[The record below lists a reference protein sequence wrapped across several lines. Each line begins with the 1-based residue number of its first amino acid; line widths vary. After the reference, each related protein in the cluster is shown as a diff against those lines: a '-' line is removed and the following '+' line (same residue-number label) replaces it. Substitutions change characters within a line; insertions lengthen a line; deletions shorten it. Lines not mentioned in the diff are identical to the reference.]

1 MPANVQRIIEIL
13 EDLIAFDTTSSK
25 TNIPIIEYIEG
36 YYRELGVASHRV
48 PTQDGLKSSL
58 FASIGPDGQTG
69 FGLSAHTDV
78 VPVEGQD
85 WSTDPFKLTLNDDK
99 LFGRGSCDMKGF
111 IACILEALPRWLK
124 TELSA
129 PIHILLSYDEEVGCT
144 GVRPMIA
151 ELGDRL
157 PKPRAIIVGE
167 PTSMQVVDAH
177 KGASRFVT
185 QVTGCEAHS
194 SMSHIGVNAIEY
206 GARFVAHLREIEK
219 ELPPNPQAERFTP
232 PKTTL
237 HVGKMSG
244 GRAMNIVPRE
254 CRIDWEVRPL
264 PGVKSADILA
274 AANRFAEVDLI
285 PEMRAVDPDATIVT
299 TSTND
304 IPAFDAGRDSEAVS
318 LAFAL
323 AGQNDTSAV
332 SYMTEA
338 SWFQHSG
345 CPTVVCGPGDI
356 AQAHKPDEFIAVSE
370 LVKCGAMM
378 DRLGEKLAMD

>member
-1 MPANVQRIIEIL
+1 MPANIQRTIAIL
-13 EDLIAFDTTSSK
+13 EDLVAFDTTSSK
-25 TNIPIIEYIEG
+25 TNIPIIEYIEA
-36 YYRELGVASHRV
+36 YYAQLGITSHRV
-48 PTQDGLKSSL
+48 PTDDGLKSSL
-58 FASIGPDGQTG
+58 FASIGPSKGTG

-85 WSTDPFKLTLNDDK
+85 WSTDPFKLTLKGDK
-99 LFGRGSCDMKGF
+99 LYGRGSCDMKGF
-111 IACILEALPRWLK
+111 IACILEALPRWLEGEL
-124 TELSA
+124 TEPL
-129 PIHILLSYDEEVGCT
+129 HILLSYDEEVGCT

-167 PTSMQVVDAH
+167 PTSMEVVDAH
-177 KGASRFVT
+177 KGATRFVT
-185 QVTGCEAHS
+185 EVAGCEAHS

-219 ELPPNPQAERFTP
+219 NLPANPHANRFTP

-264 PGVKSADILA
+264 PGVASADILA
-274 AANRFAEVDLI
+274 AANRFADVDLI
-285 PEMRAVDPDATIVT
+285 PEMRAVDPDANIVT
-299 TSTND
+299 TATND
-304 IPAFDAGRDSEAVS
+304 IPAFDAGRNSEAVS

-338 SWFQHSG
+338 SWFQHGG

-370 LVKCGAMM
+370 LEKCGAAM
-378 DRLGEKLAMD
+378 DRLGARLRAG